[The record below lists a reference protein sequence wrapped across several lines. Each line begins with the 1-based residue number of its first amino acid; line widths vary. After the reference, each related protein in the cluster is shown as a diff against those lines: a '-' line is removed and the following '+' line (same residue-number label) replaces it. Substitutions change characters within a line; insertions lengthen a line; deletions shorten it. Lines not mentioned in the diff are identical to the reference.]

1 MATTPESANQE
12 AIVRL
17 EKRVQELEK
26 LLLKVDALERWK
38 RDVERDVAVLKA
50 HTGGR

>member
-1 MATTPESANQE
+1 MATTPEALNQQ

-26 LLLKVDALERWK
+26 LARRVEILEEWK
-38 RDVERDVAVLKA
+38 RDKEREIQVLKA
-50 HTGGR
+50 QVGR